1 MENTDMTFAAL
12 KKSSGNFDKL
22 QVELEKINQP
32 VTNSFDDNRFW
43 KPELDKT
50 GNGYAIIRF
59 LPQSEGEELPWVRLW
74 SHAFKGPGGWFIEN
88 SLTTI
93 NKSDPVSEYN
103 TELWNSGIES
113 DKDTA
118 RKQKRILKYYANVY
132 IVSDSKHPEN
142 EGKVRLFKF
151 GKKIF
156 DKITE
161 AMNPAFD
168 DEEAL
173 NPFDLWKG
181 ADFKLKIRKVDGFW
195 NYDKSEFTTP
205 KALLDDDTE
214 LENVYKSQHSLKAFV
229 EPSQFKTY
237 DELKEKLHR
246 TLTGTGVGKTTAEV
260 HSIGSGPKTVEVDQ
274 TMPTPVSA
282 DRPLGKSDA
291 PNDDD
296 TLSYF
301 AKLAEE
307 D

>member
-1 MENTDMTFAAL
+1 MSFATL
-12 KKSSGNFDKL
+12 KKSSGKFDEL
-22 QVELEKINQP
+22 QAELEKINQP

-59 LPQSEGEELPWVRLW
+59 LPQPEGEELPWVRLW
-74 SHAFKGPGGWFIEN
+74 SHAFSGPGGWYIEN

-93 NKSDPVSEYN
+93 NKTDPVSEYN

-113 DKDTA
+113 DKDVA

-142 EGKVRLFKF
+142 EGQVRLFKF

-168 DEEAL
+168 DETPL

-195 NYDKSEFTTP
+195 NYDKSEFATT
-205 KALLDDDTE
+205 KVLLDDDAK
-214 LENVYKSQHSLKAFV
+214 LEKIYKAQHSLKAFV
-229 EPSQFKTY
+229 EPTEFKSY

-246 TLTGTGVGKTTAEV
+246 VLTGSGVGNTTAEV
-260 HSIGSGPKTVEVDQ
+260 YSIGSGTTTVEKDQ
-274 TMPTPVSA
+274 TIPTPV
-282 DRPLGKSDA
+282 RTKSDA
-291 PNDDD
+291 SDDD
-296 TLSYF
+296 NTLSYF